1 MVKRPLTRRIRL
13 VPPDLIF
20 WSVFSAL
27 TILLFLPLYLFDS
40 ETSTLLPGSALFSA
54 GLKPAIDQLF
64 IWRSNLDPL
73 RISVEFTLL
82 VTLWVLVRRVQRPT
96 VRHLITGLYL
106 LALCYYLY
114 EAIMASIYHTDPVFY
129 SHYFLA
135 RDGLP
140 FLAQHVQ
147 TAGWVYA
154 LAFAGLTVVVVMI
167 TVLVRVLLANAAQ
180 PALSMTTR
188 IAMAL
193 LAILCITALVRYQ
206 FATARPEMVPS
217 SLGYKLKQNIE
228 ASLQLYADVTGFDGE
243 TVRSAYD
250 YTGYSLQKRPDIYFL
265 FIESYGSVLYK
276 RLHFRM
282 PYASLLAGMED
293 ALSAAGWRT
302 ASALSESPTWGGGS
316 WMAYTSLLFGLRID
330 NHPQY
335 LSLLNKYQV
344 EHYPD
349 LGSYLQAQGYTYAW
363 VTSLSN
369 ELDERTWNRYIR
381 FLGVDDWLRYSDLDY
396 HGQHYGWGP
405 APPDQYVLNY
415 TNTKLQQE
423 SERPL
428 FYVTLTQNSHYP
440 WRPQPTLVDDWQTLN
455 QAPPTDDAPV
465 NSAGDTS
472 TVRQDYLQAISYQL
486 RTVEDFILRNGDD
499 DTLFFLIGDHQPPRV
514 SRRADSFD
522 TPIHIISKD
531 QALLDAFGEFGFTP
545 GLWVQD
551 LESDLH
557 HEGFYSLFMHVMV
570 GEYGEEDDAD
580 RVALPAYLPQGV
592 TPHLLR

>member
-1 MVKRPLTRRIRL
+1 MV
-13 VPPDLIF
+13 
-20 WSVFSAL
+20 
-27 TILLFLPLYLFDS
+27 
-40 ETSTLLPGSALFSA
+40 
-54 GLKPAIDQLF
+54 
-64 IWRSNLDPL
+64 
-73 RISVEFTLL
+73 
-82 VTLWVLVRRVQRPT
+82 
-96 VRHLITGLYL
+96 
-106 LALCYYLY
+106 
-114 EAIMASIYHTDPVFY
+114 SIYHTDPAFY

-140 FLAQHVQ
+140 FLAKNVQ
-147 TAGWVYA
+147 TAGWVYI
-154 LAFAGLTVVVVMI
+154 LVFAGLTAVVVVI
-167 TVLVRVLLANAAQ
+167 IALVRALLASAARPALSLATRLTIVLLAV
-180 PALSMTTR
+180 
-188 IAMAL
+188 
-193 LAILCITALVRYQ
+193 LCITSLVRYQ
-206 FATARPEMVPS
+206 FYTARPEMVPS

-228 ASLQLYADVTGFDGE
+228 ASLQLYADVTGFDGA

-250 YTGYSLQKRPDIYFL
+250 YNGYRLRKRPDIYFI

-282 PYASLLAGMED
+282 PYANLLAATED
-293 ALSAAGWRT
+293 ELSAAGWRT

-316 WMAYTSLLFGLRID
+316 WLAYTSVLFGLRIN

-349 LGSYLQAQGYTYAW
+349 VGSYLQSQGYHYAW
-363 VTSLSN
+363 VTSLAN

-381 FLGVDDWLRYSDLDY
+381 FLGVDEWLRYADLDY
-396 HGQHYGWGP
+396 HGQHYSWGP

-415 TNTKLQQE
+415 TNTRLQNETDQ
-423 SERPL
+423 PL
-428 FYVTLTQNSHYP
+428 FYVTITQNSHYP
-440 WRPQPTLVDDWQTLN
+440 WRSQPTLVEDWQSLN
-455 QAPPTDDAPV
+455 QAP
-465 NSAGDTS
+465 SAGATPASSADDTS

-499 DTLFFLIGDHQPPRV
+499 DTLYFLIGDHQPPRV
-514 SRRADSFD
+514 SRRADGFD

-551 LESDLH
+551 LGSDLH

-570 GEYGEEDDAD
+570 GHYGEEDDTD

>member
-1 MVKRPLTRRIRL
+1 MVKRPLVRHPWLAHPNL
-13 VPPDLIF
+13 VF
-20 WSVFSAL
+20 WSIFIAL
-27 TILLFLPLYLFDS
+27 NILLFLPLYLLDS
-40 ETSTLLPGSALFSA
+40 ETSSFLPGSARFSG
-54 GLKPAIDQLF
+54 GLKPALDQLF
-64 IWRSNLDPL
+64 VWRSNLDPL

-82 VTLWVLVRRVQRPT
+82 VSLWVLVRRLRRPLLGHIIAG
-96 VRHLITGLYL
+96 VYL

-129 SHYFLA
+129 SHFFLA

-140 FLAQHVQ
+140 FLAKNVQ

-154 LAFAGLTVVVVMI
+154 FALTALAAAVVALI
-167 TVLVRVLLANAAQ
+167 ALVRILLASAAQ
-180 PALSMTTR
+180 PALSMATR
-188 IAMAL
+188 ITIGALAL
-193 LAILCITALVRYQ
+193 LCLTALVRYQ
-206 FATARPEMVPS
+206 FYTARPEMVPS
-217 SLGYKLKQNIE
+217 SLGYKLQQNIA

-250 YTGYSLQKRPDIYFL
+250 YTGRHLQKKPDIYFI

-276 RLHFRM
+276 RMHFRL
-282 PYASLLAGMED
+282 PYATLLASVED
-293 ALSAAGWRT
+293 ALGAGGWRT

-349 LGSYLQAQGYTYAW
+349 LGSYLQSQGYTYAW
-363 VTSLSN
+363 VTSLAN
-369 ELDERTWNRYIR
+369 ELDERAWNRYIR

-396 HGQHYGWGP
+396 HGQHYSWGP
-405 APPDQYVLNY
+405 APPDQYTLNY
-415 TNTKLQQE
+415 TNALLQTATDQ
-423 SERPL
+423 PL
-428 FYVTLTQNSHYP
+428 FYVTITQNSHYP
-440 WRPQPTLVDDWQTLN
+440 WRPQPTLVEDWRALN
-455 QAPPTDDAPV
+455 QAPPPGAAPISAADD
-465 NSAGDTS
+465 SS

-486 RTVEDFILRNGDD
+486 RTIEDFILRNGDD

-514 SRRADSFD
+514 SRRVDGFD
-522 TPIHIISKD
+522 TPIHIISKN

-557 HEGFYSLFMHVMV
+557 HEGFYSLFMHVLV
-570 GEYGEEDDAD
+570 GQYGAK
-580 RVALPAYLPQGV
+580 RIALPAYLPQGV
-592 TPHLLR
+592 TPHLLP